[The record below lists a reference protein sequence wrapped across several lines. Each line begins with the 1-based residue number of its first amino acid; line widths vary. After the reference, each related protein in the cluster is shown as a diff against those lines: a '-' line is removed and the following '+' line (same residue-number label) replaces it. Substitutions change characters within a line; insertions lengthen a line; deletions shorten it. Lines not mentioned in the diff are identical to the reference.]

1 MIRKL
6 ILPSFLI
13 VCFILNG
20 QVNTFSLKQCIEY
33 AWMNNLDVR
42 QFVLNSES
50 SSIDLKQS
58 KSNILPSLSANAG
71 QNYQFGRSIDRFTN
85 QFSNQTIRSN
95 NFSLNANLL
104 LFGGFQTQNNIKLAN
119 ATQKAAQENIYN
131 IKNQIALNVANA
143 FLQAIQ
149 SEENIK
155 NLNFQVETTKQRV
168 IKAQKMV
175 DAGTADLSSL
185 LSLKAQ
191 LANEQYN
198 VVTAINA
205 KNASMLNLK
214 TLLQMGNDKDLNLS
228 MPVVSM
234 DIISNAF
241 SVNELYQ
248 IALENMPQIK
258 SAMLQNEAAKYQTR
272 TTQGSMFPTIAL
284 FGSLSTVYSQ
294 SAQIYSNPTIVGSQI
309 IGYTQTNNE
318 AVVQPT
324 FSYQIST
331 KAFNKQISDNLGQG
345 AGISL
350 SWNIFNAFQVQNQIQ
365 KAKINE
371 ALSDLNL
378 LKVKNNLLNEI
389 NSAMNSYNAAKAKH
403 DAAMNNV
410 EAQKMSFDY
419 IQKRFDAGVT
429 NSYDFIQ
436 SKHNLLQSQSN
447 EIQARYELVFRGLI
461 LEFYKGNPIN
471 L

>member
-258 SAMLQNEAAKYQTR
+258 SAMLQTEAAKYQTR

-436 SKHNLLQSQSN
+436 SKNNLLQSQSN

>member
-1 MIRKL
+1 MIRKF

-13 VCFILNG
+13 VCSQIFG

-42 QFVLNSES
+42 QYILNSES
-50 SSIDLKQS
+50 SNIDLKQS
-58 KSNILPSLSANAG
+58 KSSILPSLSASAG

-95 NFSLNANLL
+95 NFSLNASLL
-104 LFGGFQTQNNIKLAN
+104 LFGGFQTQNNIKRAS
-119 ATQKAAQENIYN
+119 ATQKAAQENIYT
-131 IKNQIALNVANA
+131 IKNQIALSVANG

-155 NLNFQVETTKQRV
+155 NLNFQVETSKQRV

-175 DAGTADLSSL
+175 DAGTADLSNL
-185 LSLKAQ
+185 LTLKAQ

-205 KNASMLNLK
+205 KNASLLNLK
-214 TLLQMGNDKDLNLS
+214 TLLQMGNDQELNLS

-234 DIISNAF
+234 DIISNSF

-258 SAMLQNEAAKYQTR
+258 SAILQNEAAKYQTR
-272 TTQGSMFPTIAL
+272 TAQGSMFPTISL

-331 KAFNKQISDNLGQG
+331 KAFSKQISDNLGQG

-365 KAKINE
+365 KSKINE

-378 LKVKNNLLNEI
+378 LKVKNTLLNEI
-389 NSAMNSYNAAKAKH
+389 NSAMNSYNAAKAKY
-403 DAAMNNV
+403 DAAINNV

-436 SKHNLLQSQSN
+436 SKNNLLQSQSN
-447 EIQARYELVFRGLI
+447 EIQSRYELVFRGLI

>member
-6 ILPSFLI
+6 ILPNFLFI
-13 VCFILNG
+13 CFLLNG

-33 AWMNNLDVR
+33 AWMNNLEVR

-58 KSNILPSLSANAG
+58 KSNILPSLSAGAG

-258 SAMLQNEAAKYQTR
+258 SAILQNEAAKYQTR
-272 TTQGSMFPTIAL
+272 ITQGSMFPTIAL

-294 SAQIYSNPTIVGSQI
+294 SAQIYSNPTIIGTQV

-318 AVVQPT
+318 LVVQPT
-324 FSYQIST
+324 YSYQKST
-331 KAFNKQISDNLGQG
+331 KAFNQQLTDNLGQG

-365 KAKINE
+365 KARINE

-436 SKHNLLQSQSN
+436 SKNNLLQSQSN

>member
-6 ILPSFLI
+6 ILPSFLF
-13 VCFILNG
+13 VCFLLNG

-33 AWMNNLDVR
+33 AWMNNLEVR

-58 KSNILPSLSANAG
+58 KSNILPSLSAGAG

-258 SAMLQNEAAKYQTR
+258 SAILQNEAAKYQTR
-272 TTQGSMFPTIAL
+272 ITQGSMFPTIAL

-294 SAQIYSNPTIVGSQI
+294 SAQIYSNPTIIGTQV

-318 AVVQPT
+318 LVVQPT
-324 FSYQIST
+324 YSYQKST
-331 KAFNKQISDNLGQG
+331 KAFNQQLTDNLGQG

-365 KAKINE
+365 KARINE

-436 SKHNLLQSQSN
+436 SKNNLLQSQSN

>member
-6 ILPSFLI
+6 ILPSFLF
-13 VCFILNG
+13 VCFLLNG

-33 AWMNNLDVR
+33 AWMNNLEVR

-58 KSNILPSLSANAG
+58 KSNILPSLSAGAG

-234 DIISNAF
+234 DIILNAF

-248 IALENMPQIK
+248 IAVENMPQIK
-258 SAMLQNEAAKYQTR
+258 SAILQNEAAKYQTR

-294 SAQIYSNPTIVGSQI
+294 SAQIYSNPTIIGTQV

-318 AVVQPT
+318 LVVQPT
-324 FSYQIST
+324 YSYQKST
-331 KAFNKQISDNLGQG
+331 KAFNQQLTDNLGQG

-436 SKHNLLQSQSN
+436 SKNNLLQSQSN

>member
-331 KAFNKQISDNLGQG
+331 KAFNKQSSDNLGQG

-436 SKHNLLQSQSN
+436 SKNNLLQSQSN

>member
-1 MIRKL
+1 
-6 ILPSFLI
+6 
-13 VCFILNG
+13 
-20 QVNTFSLKQCIEY
+20 
-33 AWMNNLDVR
+33 
-42 QFVLNSES
+42 
-50 SSIDLKQS
+50 
-58 KSNILPSLSANAG
+58 
-71 QNYQFGRSIDRFTN
+71 
-85 QFSNQTIRSN
+85 
-95 NFSLNANLL
+95 
-104 LFGGFQTQNNIKLAN
+104 
-119 ATQKAAQENIYN
+119 
-131 IKNQIALNVANA
+131 
-143 FLQAIQ
+143 
-149 SEENIK
+149 
-155 NLNFQVETTKQRV
+155 LNFQVETTKQRV

-258 SAMLQNEAAKYQTR
+258 SAILQNEAAKYQTR
-272 TTQGSMFPTIAL
+272 ITQGSMFPTIAL

-294 SAQIYSNPTIVGSQI
+294 SAQIYSNPTIIGTQV

-318 AVVQPT
+318 LVVQPT
-324 FSYQIST
+324 YSYQKST
-331 KAFNKQISDNLGQG
+331 KAFNQQLTDNLGQG

-365 KAKINE
+365 KARINE

-436 SKHNLLQSQSN
+436 SKNNLLQSQSN

>member
-1 MIRKL
+1 MIRKF
-6 ILPSFLI
+6 IFPSFLF
-13 VCFILNG
+13 VCSLLNG

-42 QFVLNSES
+42 QYILNSES
-50 SSIDLKQS
+50 SNIDLKQS
-58 KSNILPSLSANAG
+58 KANILPSLSASAG

-104 LFGGFQTQNNIKLAN
+104 LFGGFQTQNNIKRAN
-119 ATQKAAQENIYN
+119 ATQKAAEENIQN
-131 IKNQIALNVANA
+131 IKNQIALSVANG

-155 NLNFQVETTKQRV
+155 NLNFQVETTKQRI

-175 DAGTADLSSL
+175 EAGTADLSNL
-185 LSLKAQ
+185 LTLKAQ
-191 LANEQYN
+191 LANEEYN

-214 TLLQMGNDKDLNLS
+214 TLLQMGNDQDLNLS

-234 DIISNAF
+234 DIISNSF

-248 IALENMPQIK
+248 VALENMPQIK
-258 SAMLQNEAAKYQTR
+258 SAILQNEAAKYQTR
-272 TTQGSMFPTIAL
+272 ASQGSMFPSISM
-284 FGSLSTVYSQ
+284 FGSVSTVYSQ
-294 SAQIYSNPTIVGSQI
+294 SAQIYSNPAVSGSQI
-309 IGYTQTNNE
+309 IGYTQNSND
-318 AVVQPT
+318 AVLQPT

-331 KAFNKQISDNLGQG
+331 KAFNKQISDNLGQS

-378 LKVKNNLLNEI
+378 SKVKNNLLNEI

-436 SKHNLLQSQSN
+436 SKNNLLQSQSN

-461 LEFYKGNPIN
+461 LEYYKGNPIN

>member
-1 MIRKL
+1 MIRKF
-6 ILPSFLI
+6 ILPSFLF
-13 VCFILNG
+13 VCSFIYG

-42 QFVLNSES
+42 QFILNSES
-50 SSIDLKQS
+50 SNIDLKQS
-58 KSNILPSLSANAG
+58 KANILPSLSANAG

-104 LFGGFQTQNNIKLAN
+104 LFGGFQTQNNIKRAN
-119 ATQKAAQENIYN
+119 VTQKAAQENVQN
-131 IKNQIALNVANA
+131 IKNQIALSVANA
-143 FLQAIQ
+143 FLQAVQ

-155 NLNFQVETTKQRV
+155 NLNFQVETTQQRI

-175 DAGTADLSSL
+175 DAGTADLSNL
-185 LSLKAQ
+185 LTLKAQ

-198 VVTAINA
+198 VITAVNG
-205 KNASMLNLK
+205 KNSSMLNLK
-214 TLLQMGNDKDLNLS
+214 TLLQMGNDQDLNLV
-228 MPVVSM
+228 MPVVSL
-234 DIISNAF
+234 DIISNSF
-241 SVNELYQ
+241 SVNEIYQ

-258 SAMLQNEAAKYQTR
+258 SAILQNEAAKYQTR
-272 TTQGSMFPTIAL
+272 AAQGSMFPSIAL

-294 SAQIYSNPTIVGSQI
+294 SAQIYSNPKLTGTQV

-318 AVVQPT
+318 LVVQPT
-324 FSYQIST
+324 YSYQTST
-331 KAFNKQISDNLGQG
+331 KAFSKQISDNLGQS
-345 AGISL
+345 AGLSL

-365 KAKINE
+365 KSKINE

-378 LKVKNNLLNEI
+378 LKVKNTLLNDI
-389 NSAMNSYNAAKAKH
+389 NAAMNSYNAAKAKH
-403 DAAMNNV
+403 DAAMNSV

-436 SKHNLLQSQSN
+436 SKNNLLQSQSN

-461 LEFYKGNPIN
+461 LEYYKGNQIN

>member
-258 SAMLQNEAAKYQTR
+258 SAMLQTEAAKYQTR

-389 NSAMNSYNAAKAKH
+389 NSAMNGYNAAKAKH

-436 SKHNLLQSQSN
+436 SKNNLLQSQSN

>member
-50 SSIDLKQS
+50 SSIDLNQS

-436 SKHNLLQSQSN
+436 SKNNLLQSQSN

>member
-234 DIISNAF
+234 DIISKAF

-258 SAMLQNEAAKYQTR
+258 SAMLQTEAAKYQTR

-436 SKHNLLQSQSN
+436 SKNNLLQSQSN

>member
-6 ILPSFLI
+6 ILPSFLF
-13 VCFILNG
+13 VCFLLNG

-33 AWMNNLDVR
+33 AWMNNLEVR

-58 KSNILPSLSANAG
+58 KLNILPSLSAGAG

-175 DAGTADLSSL
+175 DAGTADLSNL
-185 LSLKAQ
+185 LTLKAQ

-258 SAMLQNEAAKYQTR
+258 SAILQNEAAKYQTR

-294 SAQIYSNPTIVGSQI
+294 SAQIYSNPTIIGTQV

-318 AVVQPT
+318 LVVQPT
-324 FSYQIST
+324 YSYQKST
-331 KAFNKQISDNLGQG
+331 KAFNQQLTDNLGQG

-436 SKHNLLQSQSN
+436 SKNNLLQSQSN

>member
-1 MIRKL
+1 MIRKF
-6 ILPSFLI
+6 IFPSFLF
-13 VCFILNG
+13 VCSLLNG

-42 QFVLNSES
+42 QYILNSES
-50 SSIDLKQS
+50 SNIDFKQS
-58 KSNILPSLSANAG
+58 KANILPSLSASAG

-104 LFGGFQTQNNIKLAN
+104 LFGGFQTQNNIKRAN
-119 ATQKAAQENIYN
+119 ATQKAAEENIQN

-155 NLNFQVETTKQRV
+155 NLNFQVETTKQRI

-175 DAGTADLSSL
+175 DAGTADLSNL
-185 LSLKAQ
+185 LTLKAQ

-214 TLLQMGNDKDLNLS
+214 TLLQMGNDQDLNLS

-234 DIISNAF
+234 DIISNSF

-248 IALENMPQIK
+248 VALENMPQIK
-258 SAMLQNEAAKYQTR
+258 SAILQNEAAKYQTR
-272 TTQGSMFPTIAL
+272 ASQGSMFPSISL
-284 FGSLSTVYSQ
+284 FGSVSTVYSQ
-294 SAQIYSNPTIVGSQI
+294 SAKIISDPKIIGTQV
-309 IGYTQTNNE
+309 IGYTQNNNE
-318 AVVQPT
+318 VVVQPT
-324 FSYQIST
+324 YSYQIST
-331 KAFNKQISDNLGQG
+331 KAFSKQINDNLGQS

-436 SKHNLLQSQSN
+436 SKNNLLQSQSN

-461 LEFYKGNPIN
+461 LEYYKGNPIN

>member
-6 ILPSFLI
+6 ILPSFLF
-13 VCFILNG
+13 VCFLLNG

-33 AWMNNLDVR
+33 AWMNNLEVR

-58 KSNILPSLSANAG
+58 KSNILPSLSAGAG

-248 IALENMPQIK
+248 IAVENMPQIK
-258 SAMLQNEAAKYQTR
+258 SAILQNEAAKYQTR

-294 SAQIYSNPTIVGSQI
+294 SAQIYSNPTIIGTQV

-318 AVVQPT
+318 LVVQPT
-324 FSYQIST
+324 YSYQKST
-331 KAFNKQISDNLGQG
+331 KAFNQQLTDNLGQG

-436 SKHNLLQSQSN
+436 SKNNLLQSQSN

>member
-1 MIRKL
+1 
-6 ILPSFLI
+6 
-13 VCFILNG
+13 
-20 QVNTFSLKQCIEY
+20 
-33 AWMNNLDVR
+33 MNNLDVR

-436 SKHNLLQSQSN
+436 SKNNLLQSQSN

>member
-1 MIRKL
+1 MIRKF
-6 ILPSFLI
+6 IFPSFLF
-13 VCFILNG
+13 VCSLLNG

-42 QFVLNSES
+42 QYILNSES
-50 SSIDLKQS
+50 SNIDLKQS
-58 KSNILPSLSANAG
+58 KANILPSLSASAG

-104 LFGGFQTQNNIKLAN
+104 LFGGFQTQNNIKRAN
-119 ATQKAAQENIYN
+119 ATQKAAEENIQN
-131 IKNQIALNVANA
+131 IKNQIALSVANG

-155 NLNFQVETTKQRV
+155 NLNFQVETTKQRI

-175 DAGTADLSSL
+175 DAGTADLSNL
-185 LSLKAQ
+185 LTLKAQ
-191 LANEQYN
+191 LANEEYN

-214 TLLQMGNDKDLNLS
+214 TLLQMGNDQDLNLS

-234 DIISNAF
+234 DIISNSF

-248 IALENMPQIK
+248 VALENMPQIK
-258 SAMLQNEAAKYQTR
+258 SAILQNEAAKYQTR
-272 TTQGSMFPTIAL
+272 TSQGSMFPSISM
-284 FGSLSTVYSQ
+284 FGSVSTVYSQ
-294 SAQIYSNPTIVGSQI
+294 SAQIYSNPTVSGSQI
-309 IGYTQTNNE
+309 IGYTQNSND
-318 AVVQPT
+318 AVLQPT

-331 KAFNKQISDNLGQG
+331 KAFNKQISDNLGQS

-378 LKVKNNLLNEI
+378 SKVKNNLLNEI

-436 SKHNLLQSQSN
+436 SKNNLLQSQSN

-461 LEFYKGNPIN
+461 LEYYKGNPIN

>member
-309 IGYTQTNNE
+309 IGYTQNGSE

-436 SKHNLLQSQSN
+436 SKNNLLQSQSN

>member
-309 IGYTQTNNE
+309 IGYTQNGSE

-389 NSAMNSYNAAKAKH
+389 NSAMNGYNAAKAKH

-436 SKHNLLQSQSN
+436 SKNNLLQSQSN

>member
-1 MIRKL
+1 MIRKF

-13 VCFILNG
+13 VCSQILG

-42 QFVLNSES
+42 QYILNSES
-50 SSIDLKQS
+50 SNIDLKQS
-58 KSNILPSLSANAG
+58 KSSILPSLSASAG

-95 NFSLNANLL
+95 NFSLNASLL
-104 LFGGFQTQNNIKLAN
+104 LFGGFQTQNNIKRAS
-119 ATQKAAQENIYN
+119 ATQKAAQENIYT
-131 IKNQIALNVANA
+131 IKNQIALSVANG

-175 DAGTADLSSL
+175 DAGTADLSNL
-185 LSLKAQ
+185 LTLKAQ

-214 TLLQMGNDKDLNLS
+214 TLLQMGNDQELNLS

-234 DIISNAF
+234 DIISNSF

-258 SAMLQNEAAKYQTR
+258 SAILQNEAAKYQTR
-272 TTQGSMFPTIAL
+272 AAQGSMFPTISL

-365 KAKINE
+365 KSKINE

-378 LKVKNNLLNEI
+378 LKVKNTLLNEI
-389 NSAMNSYNAAKAKH
+389 NSAMNSYNAAKAKY
-403 DAAMNNV
+403 DAAINNV

-436 SKHNLLQSQSN
+436 SKNNLLQSQSN
-447 EIQARYELVFRGLI
+447 EIQSRYELVFRGLI

>member
-436 SKHNLLQSQSN
+436 SKNNLLQSQSN

>member
-95 NFSLNANLL
+95 NYSLNANLL

-436 SKHNLLQSQSN
+436 SKNNLLQSQSN

>member
-1 MIRKL
+1 
-6 ILPSFLI
+6 
-13 VCFILNG
+13 
-20 QVNTFSLKQCIEY
+20 
-33 AWMNNLDVR
+33 
-42 QFVLNSES
+42 
-50 SSIDLKQS
+50 
-58 KSNILPSLSANAG
+58 
-71 QNYQFGRSIDRFTN
+71 
-85 QFSNQTIRSN
+85 
-95 NFSLNANLL
+95 
-104 LFGGFQTQNNIKLAN
+104 
-119 ATQKAAQENIYN
+119 
-131 IKNQIALNVANA
+131 
-143 FLQAIQ
+143 
-149 SEENIK
+149 
-155 NLNFQVETTKQRV
+155 
-168 IKAQKMV
+168 
-175 DAGTADLSSL
+175 
-185 LSLKAQ
+185 

-205 KNASMLNLK
+205 KNASILNLK
-214 TLLQMGNDKDLNLS
+214 TLLQMGNDQELNLS

-234 DIISNAF
+234 DIISNSF

-258 SAMLQNEAAKYQTR
+258 SAILQNEAAKYQTR
-272 TTQGSMFPTIAL
+272 AAQGSMFPTISL

-294 SAQIYSNPTIVGSQI
+294 SAQIYSNPTIIGSQI
-309 IGYTQTNNE
+309 IGYTQTNND
-318 AVVQPT
+318 AVVQPI

-365 KAKINE
+365 KSKINE

-378 LKVKNNLLNEI
+378 LKVKNTLLNEI
-389 NSAMNSYNAAKAKH
+389 NSAMNSYNAAKAKY

-436 SKHNLLQSQSN
+436 SKNNLLQSQSN

>member
-1 MIRKL
+1 MIRKF
-6 ILPSFLI
+6 ILPSFLF
-13 VCFILNG
+13 VCSLLIG
-20 QVNTFSLKQCIEY
+20 QVNTMGLKQCIEY

-42 QFVLNSES
+42 QYILNSES
-50 SSIDLKQS
+50 SNIDLKQS

-104 LFGGFQTQNNIKLAN
+104 LFGGFQTQNNIKRAN
-119 ATQKAAQENIYN
+119 ATQKAAQENIYT
-131 IKNQIALNVANA
+131 IKNQIALSVANA
-143 FLQAIQ
+143 FLQVIQ

-155 NLNFQVETTKQRV
+155 NLNFQVETSTQR
-168 IKAQKMV
+168 ILKAQKMV
-175 DAGTADLSSL
+175 DAGTADLSNL
-185 LSLKAQ
+185 LTLKAQ

-198 VVTAINA
+198 VVTAVNA

-214 TLLQMGNDKDLNLS
+214 TLLQMGNDQDLNLT
-228 MPVVSM
+228 MPVVSI
-234 DIISNAF
+234 DIISNSF

-248 IALENMPQIK
+248 IALENMPQVK
-258 SAMLQNEAAKYQTR
+258 SAILQNEAAKYQTR
-272 TTQGSMFPTIAL
+272 TSQGSMFPTISM

-294 SAQIYSNPTIVGSQI
+294 SAQIYSNPTISGTQI
-309 IGYTQTNNE
+309 IGYTQTGNE
-318 AVVQPT
+318 VVVQPT
-324 FSYQIST
+324 FSYQVST
-331 KAFNKQISDNLGQG
+331 KAFSKQISDNLGQG

-350 SWNIFNAFQVQNQIQ
+350 SWNIFNSFQVQNQIQ

-378 LKVKNNLLNEI
+378 LKVKNTLLNDI
-389 NSAMNSYNAAKAKH
+389 NSAMNSYNAAKAKY

-436 SKHNLLQSQSN
+436 SKNNLLQSQSN
-447 EIQARYELVFRGLI
+447 EVQARYELLFRGII
-461 LEFYKGNPIN
+461 LEYYKGNQIN

>member
-294 SAQIYSNPTIVGSQI
+294 SAQIYSNPTISGTQI

-436 SKHNLLQSQSN
+436 SKNNLLQSQSN

>member
-258 SAMLQNEAAKYQTR
+258 SAILQNEAAKYQTR
-272 TTQGSMFPTIAL
+272 ITQGSMFPTIAL

-294 SAQIYSNPTIVGSQI
+294 SAQIYSNPTIIGTQV

-318 AVVQPT
+318 LVVQPT
-324 FSYQIST
+324 YSYQKST
-331 KAFNKQISDNLGQG
+331 KAFNQQLTDNLGQG

-365 KAKINE
+365 KARINE

-436 SKHNLLQSQSN
+436 SKNNLLQSQSN

>member
-1 MIRKL
+1 
-6 ILPSFLI
+6 
-13 VCFILNG
+13 
-20 QVNTFSLKQCIEY
+20 
-33 AWMNNLDVR
+33 
-42 QFVLNSES
+42 
-50 SSIDLKQS
+50 
-58 KSNILPSLSANAG
+58 
-71 QNYQFGRSIDRFTN
+71 
-85 QFSNQTIRSN
+85 
-95 NFSLNANLL
+95 
-104 LFGGFQTQNNIKLAN
+104 
-119 ATQKAAQENIYN
+119 
-131 IKNQIALNVANA
+131 
-143 FLQAIQ
+143 
-149 SEENIK
+149 
-155 NLNFQVETTKQRV
+155 
-168 IKAQKMV
+168 
-175 DAGTADLSSL
+175 
-185 LSLKAQ
+185 
-191 LANEQYN
+191 
-198 VVTAINA
+198 
-205 KNASMLNLK
+205 MLNLK

-248 IALENMPQIK
+248 IAVENMPQIK
-258 SAMLQNEAAKYQTR
+258 SAILQNEAAKYQTR

-294 SAQIYSNPTIVGSQI
+294 SAQIYSNPTIIGTQV

-318 AVVQPT
+318 LVVQPT
-324 FSYQIST
+324 YSYQKST
-331 KAFNKQISDNLGQG
+331 KAFNQQLTDNLGQG

-436 SKHNLLQSQSN
+436 SKNNLLQSQSN

>member
-1 MIRKL
+1 MIRKF

-13 VCFILNG
+13 VCFQIFG

-42 QFVLNSES
+42 QYILNSES
-50 SSIDLKQS
+50 SNIDLKQS
-58 KSNILPSLSANAG
+58 KSSILPSLSASAG

-95 NFSLNANLL
+95 NFSLNASLL
-104 LFGGFQTQNNIKLAN
+104 LFGGFQTQNNIKRAS
-119 ATQKAAQENIYN
+119 ATQKAAQENIYT

-175 DAGTADLSSL
+175 DAGTADLSNL
-185 LSLKAQ
+185 LTLKAQ

-205 KNASMLNLK
+205 KNASILNLK
-214 TLLQMGNDKDLNLS
+214 TLLQMGNDQELNLS

-234 DIISNAF
+234 DIISNSF

-248 IALENMPQIK
+248 IAVENMPQIK
-258 SAMLQNEAAKYQTR
+258 SAILQNEAAKYQTR
-272 TTQGSMFPTIAL
+272 AAQGSMFPTISL

-294 SAQIYSNPTIVGSQI
+294 SAQIYSNPTIIGSQI
-309 IGYTQTNNE
+309 IGYTQTNND
-318 AVVQPT
+318 AVVQPI

-365 KAKINE
+365 KSKINE

-378 LKVKNNLLNEI
+378 LKVKNTLLNEI
-389 NSAMNSYNAAKAKH
+389 NSAMNSYNAAKAKY
-403 DAAMNNV
+403 DAAMNSV

-436 SKHNLLQSQSN
+436 SKNNLLQSQSN